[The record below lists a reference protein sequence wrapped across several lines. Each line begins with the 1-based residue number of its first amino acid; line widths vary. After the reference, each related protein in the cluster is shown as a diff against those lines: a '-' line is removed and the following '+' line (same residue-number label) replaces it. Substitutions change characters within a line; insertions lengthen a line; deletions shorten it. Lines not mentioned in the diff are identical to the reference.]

1 MLLPKSRPAVVYKYG
16 SAARVAQ
23 IVRDLTFFFAPAAT
37 QNDLYEFRARS
48 LFTEDEDTPF
58 RVTAKGLVADG
69 SVSSFAEG
77 FEMAKML
84 DPQDVRPSY
93 EFVMRQVNEELARAK
108 AHSGLTCFS
117 SHANNQRMW
126 GTYGDNH
133 AGALIHFST
142 DKAHSRFA
150 SHLSPV
156 IYTATKLPFCPSHL
170 VTGQMQVDQLVMAAA
185 FCVKSIDWR
194 DEHEWRLLLLAD
206 TEQPTEARIVKFERE
221 AVARVILGPRISA
234 EDERTIRDAAAT
246 HSPEVPVLKRRIHPE
261 LAYEELVGFEEIHNF
276 EQFKYWFD
284 RLSTARSPDSA
295 ESVT

>member
-1 MLLPKSRPAVVYKYG
+1 MQLPKSRPTFVYKYG

-23 IVRDLTFFFAPAAT
+23 IIRDLTFFFAPAAG

-58 RVTAKGLVADG
+58 RVTAKGLVAEG
-69 SVSSFAEG
+69 SVRNFDEA
-77 FEMAKML
+77 FQMVKML
-84 DPQDVRPSY
+84 DAQDVRASA
-93 EFVMRQVNEELARAK
+93 EFVMRQVNDELARAK

-117 SHANNQRMW
+117 THSNNQRMW

-133 AGALIHFST
+133 AGALVQFSA
-142 DKAHSRFA
+142 DKTRSQFA

-170 VTGQMQVDQLVMAAA
+170 VNEQLEVDPLMMAAA

-206 TEQPTEARIVKFERE
+206 TEQSTEARIVAFERK
-221 AVARVILGPRISA
+221 AIARVILGPRISP
-234 EDERTIRDAAAT
+234 ENERTIREAAAR
-246 HSPEVPVLKRRIHPE
+246 HAPEIPVLKRRIHPE
-261 LAYEELVGFEEIHNF
+261 LAYEELVGFEQIHDF
-276 EQFKYWFD
+276 EQFRYWFD
-284 RLSTARSPDSA
+284 RLSAARPPRDSDPA
-295 ESVT
+295 S

>member
-1 MLLPKSRPAVVYKYG
+1 
-16 SAARVAQ
+16 VAQ
-23 IVRDLTFFFAPAAT
+23 IVRDLTFFFAPAAA

-58 RVTAKGLVADG
+58 RVAAKGFVAEKSAPNFDEALQM
-69 SVSSFAEG
+69 V
-77 FEMAKML
+77 KML
-84 DPQDVRPSY
+84 DAEDVRPSY
-93 EFVMRQVNEELARAK
+93 EFVMRQVNDELARAK

-133 AGALIHFST
+133 AGALIQFST
-142 DKAHSRFA
+142 DKTRSRFA

-170 VTGQMQVDQLVMAAA
+170 VTEEMQVDQLMMAAA

-206 TEQPTEARIVKFERE
+206 TEQSTESRIVKFERE
-221 AVARVILGPRISA
+221 AIARVILGPRISDA
-234 EDERTIRDAAAT
+234 NERAIRDAAAR
-246 HSPEVPVLKRRIHPE
+246 HSPAVSVLKRRIHPE
-261 LAYEELVGFEEIHNF
+261 LAYEDLVGFEQIHDF
-276 EQFKYWFD
+276 EQFRYWFD
-284 RLSTARSPDSA
+284 RLSAARPPA
-295 ESVT
+295 